1 MGPAADP
8 MAVVD
13 ARGRVQGVE
22 GLMVADASIMPVVP
36 RANTNIPSAVVAE
49 KIAALIAD
57 NWIGANELA
66 SAPQALPYATDDC

>member
-1 MGPAADP
+1 
-8 MAVVD
+8 
-13 ARGRVQGVE
+13 
-22 GLMVADASIMPVVP
+22 MVADASIMPVVP